1 MNNSL
6 RITTTQMA
14 GGISRQPP
22 HSRIPGQLADASN
35 LNLSVV
41 DGMSNRAGTY
51 LDRVISI
58 GTLTAAGNYRLIPFD
73 RDDGEQYQ
81 IVYGIIGS
89 DFSIKA
95 YRVDGVASTV
105 TISAAAQKYLNLN
118 GATCNDIRPVIVA
131 DTIYWINTTVMV
143 GTLPSATYSL
153 TATWDNYD
161 QMVARTPT
169 DDTYHR
175 TTGDSGSFEAGYW
188 KYDVNG
194 VTFATRSFQTV
205 TGTRFAYPGA
215 WTLTA
220 YQPFKFRIGFQRRS
234 LSITN
239 ATFTAATRTINK
251 TGAFTDV
258 RTNEFVYVNT
268 GTGWTAGWY
277 RVEQKVD
284 SDNIIITA
292 ASGINTTTGDETTAL
307 PGADNADTGI
317 TGNGSYYTMSMNA
330 LTAPET
336 MDDVAA
342 AMQDSLR
349 DNGADDCLVAWVDLG
364 YHTGYFVITSPYRGS
379 GATFFGPYPGPTGG
393 SGDLTPVGYPFNG
406 TISGTAVLTAGTGT
420 VTVNDPDTLDVDSR
434 WTDTAES
441 NQADAQIDPA
451 TMPVVM
457 TRTQLATTS
466 VFTVEAQTFDART
479 NGTPTTNPSP
489 SLWMKTGATQGSI
502 TANTLA
508 NPTVVTSAAHGLTSG
523 DTVHI
528 TGSNSTPTI
537 DGARVATVLSSDTFS
552 VPVNVGTAGTAGT
565 WRKGGHTISDVSS
578 KDDRTV
584 YAGGNSVVLSEIRDS
599 NNFYL
604 DDATNIVDSD
614 PIDMPIRGVTNI
626 DFLVPYRKTIV
637 AFTLAGQQYEMNTP
651 EVLTPS
657 TGGWTKSTSHE
668 TRSVRPK
675 VMGTRMYFVGSA
687 QNYSVVYE
695 YVLNEL
701 TVTSSAFEVT
711 THVLDLIPTNIITLD
726 TNANNGMVL
735 VLPTDDGLTARM
747 FVYKAFWTG
756 DTKQQSAWCRWN
768 FDPGYR
774 ICDIAVLKDR
784 LWMLVESCGT
794 FTSAASASPT
804 TITSAGHGLSNG
816 NTVYIPAG
824 ASPSNLVGTH
834 VVSNV
839 TTDTFTI
846 PITTTSNGYG
856 KWSLGEYTLEHLT
869 LSREATR
876 TGWAYAIHM
885 DRQIELTGSH
895 AAGTTTFTLTAPNG
909 GSLTARGSTVN
920 RIVLGPAFG
929 ASSGNVATITG
940 YGSTNTVTLSGNYS
954 AGSSVVGA
962 YITASATL
970 TRPFIRDQRG
980 EPDFYGTVLAS
991 DLLTVHNLSGPYS
1004 VAINY
1009 AEGQTDVTT
1018 SFTPTSTVSGDTDSI
1033 LKSQAEGEV
1042 EKFVATITANNPKP
1056 FNVCAMQWIAKP
1068 SEGLR

>member
-14 GGISRQPP
+14 GGISKQPP
-22 HSRIPGQLADASN
+22 HARLPGQLADGSN

-41 DGMSNRAGTY
+41 DGMNNRAGTY
-51 LDRVISI
+51 LDRVIAA
-58 GTLTAAGNYRLIPFD
+58 GTLTAAGNYRLLPFD
-73 RDDGEQYQ
+73 RDVGEQYQ
-81 IVYGIIGS
+81 IIYGIIGS

-95 YRVDGVASTV
+95 YRVDGAASTV

-131 DTIYWINTTVMV
+131 DTIYFVNTTVMV
-143 GTLPSATYSL
+143 GTLPSDTYSL

-169 DDTYHR
+169 DGTYHR

-188 KYDVNG
+188 KYDVDG
-194 VTFATRSFQTV
+194 VTFAIRSFQTV
-205 TGTRFAYPGA
+205 TGTNQAYPGA
-215 WTLTA
+215 WGARAIPYEPLD
-220 YQPFKFRIGFQRRS
+220 FRIGFQRRS
-234 LSITN
+234 LSISSASWDGSTD
-239 ATFTAATRTINK
+239 TITK
-251 TGAFTDV
+251 AGAFTEV
-258 RTNEFVYVNT
+258 RTNEYVYVSA
-268 GTGWTAGWY
+268 GTGFTATWY
-277 RVEQKVD
+277 QVLSRTDDAIV
-284 SDNIIITA
+284 IG
-292 ASGINTTTGDETTAL
+292 SGINTVTGNVDVTT
-307 PGADNADTGI
+307 PGGTPSDLSI
-317 TGNGSYYTMSMNA
+317 TGLGSYYTMSMGA
-330 LTAPET
+330 LDNPQS
-336 MDDVAA
+336 MDEVAA
-342 AMQDSLR
+342 AFQTALR
-349 DNGADDCLVAWVDLG
+349 NDGADDCLVAWVDLG
-364 YHTGYFVITSPYRGS
+364 YHAGYMVITSPYRGS
-379 GATFFGPYPGPTGG
+379 GATFFGPYPATGG
-393 SGDLTPVGYPFNG
+393 SGSLVLPGAVFNG
-406 TISGTAVLTAGTGT
+406 TLSGTASVTAGTGT
-420 VTVNDPDTLDVDSR
+420 IDGTHLDTLAVNDR
-434 WTDTAES
+434 WTDVSES
-441 NQADAQIDPA
+441 GQADAQIDPA

-457 TRTQLATTS
+457 TRTQVGATS
-466 VFTVEAQTFDART
+466 AFTVSSQTFDART

-489 SLWMKTGATQGSI
+489 SLWMKTGATQGTI
-502 TANTLA
+502 IANTLA
-508 NPTVVTSAAHGLTSG
+508 NPTVITSTAHGLTSG

-537 DGARVATVLSSDTFS
+537 DGARVATVLSADTFS
-552 VPVNVGTAGTAGT
+552 VPVNVSGAGTAGT
-565 WRKGGHTISDVSS
+565 WRKGGLMISDVSS

-657 TGGWTKSTSHE
+657 TAGWTKSTSHE

-695 YVLNEL
+695 YMLNEL
-701 TVTSSAFEVT
+701 TVTSSAFEIT

-735 VLPTDDGLTARM
+735 VLPADDGRTARM
-747 FVYKAFWTG
+747 FVYKAFWSG

-784 LWMLVESCGT
+784 LWMLVESCGI

-816 NTVYIPAG
+816 NTVYIPSG

-940 YGSTNTVTLSGNYS
+940 YGATDTVTLSGNYS

-980 EPDFYGTVLAS
+980 EPDFYGTVLTS

-1004 VAINY
+1004 VGIDY
-1009 AEGQTDVTT
+1009 TEGQSDATT
-1018 SFTPTSTVSGDTDSI
+1018 TFTPTSTVSGDADSI

-1042 EKFVATITANNPKP
+1042 EKFVATITANNPRP
-1056 FNVCAMQWIAKP
+1056 FNVCAMQWIGKP